1 MFVGD
6 LSPEVT
12 EYMLV
17 VCVIAANSHALC
29 EDVATKTEKKEKQ
42 AAELRTSSPQ
52 STTVETALRLI
63 AYGVNTY
70 VDLSSRPRSKNG
82 ICPADR
88 QRS

>member
-17 VCVIAANSHALC
+17 VCVIAANCRALC
-29 EDVATKTEKKEKQ
+29 EDVATKTEKKAGCGVEVV
-42 AAELRTSSPQ
+42 AHNRD
-52 STTVETALRLI
+52 STKIDLLLALTHTLI
-63 AYGVNTY
+63 
-70 VDLSSRPRSKNG
+70 SSRPRSKNDT
-82 ICPADR
+82 CPADR